1 MTINSYK
8 DLIVWQKVME
18 LAIQTY
24 ELTDN
29 LPTSE
34 KFGLISQMN
43 RCAISIPSN
52 IAEGSR
58 RGSRKDFKNFL
69 TIAFGSGAELE
80 TQITLLKNLKFSK
93 GLKTDNIENLLS
105 EVMKMLNSMRQK
117 LS

>member
-1 MTINSYK
+1 M
-8 DLIVWQKVME
+8 D
-18 LAIQTY
+18 LAIQIY
-24 ELTDN
+24 ELTEN

-43 RCAISIPSN
+43 RCSISIPSN

-69 TIAFGSGAELE
+69 TIAYGSGAELE
-80 TQITLLKNLKFSK
+80 TQIILLKNLKFGK
-93 GLKTDNIENLLS
+93 GLKTENIENLLS